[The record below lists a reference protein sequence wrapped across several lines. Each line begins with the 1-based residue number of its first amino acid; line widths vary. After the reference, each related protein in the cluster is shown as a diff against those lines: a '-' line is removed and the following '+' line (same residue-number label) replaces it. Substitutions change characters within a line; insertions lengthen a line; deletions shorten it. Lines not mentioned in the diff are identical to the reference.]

1 MSALHKV
8 LVVDDDPVVGSSFNR
23 VLSNKG
29 YVVVT
34 AENAAQALEKMRE
47 QEYDVV
53 FTDIKM
59 PGMSGI
65 ELAEEVKA
73 RRPWTPVVI
82 VTGYGSAAQEAKAK
96 ELGVSAFLNKPLSPD
111 MIEQTAAQAMLDV
124 APAAEAARPPQEA
137 VVASQGV
144 AARLVNMVLFL
155 AAPFIGLLY
164 AVALPLVGAA
174 MLATMAARAF
184 SRAAEGRPVLTFIK
198 NTGLLMAAPFVGLV
212 YAVSLPLV
220 GMGMLLWTGKQALT
234 QRAQAQ

>member
-1 MSALHKV
+1 MSALRKV

-82 VTGYGSAAQEAKAK
+82 VTGYGSTAHEARARQV
-96 ELGVSAFLNKPLSPD
+96 GVSAFLNKPLSPD
-111 MIEQTAAQAMLDV
+111 MIEESAAQAVRESAPV
-124 APAAEAARPPQEA
+124 AQVQPAEALPAPPA
-137 VVASQGV
+137 DVRG
-144 AARLVNMVLFL
+144 RLLNMALFL

-164 AVALPLVGAA
+164 AVALPLVGGA
-174 MLATMAARAF
+174 MLASMAGRAF
-184 SRAAEGRPVLTFIK
+184 SRAAEGRPVLTFVK
-198 NTGLLMAAPFVGLV
+198 NTGLLLAAPFVGLV

-220 GMGMLLWTGKQALT
+220 GMGMLLWTG
-234 QRAQAQ
+234 AQAFMNKAEAQ